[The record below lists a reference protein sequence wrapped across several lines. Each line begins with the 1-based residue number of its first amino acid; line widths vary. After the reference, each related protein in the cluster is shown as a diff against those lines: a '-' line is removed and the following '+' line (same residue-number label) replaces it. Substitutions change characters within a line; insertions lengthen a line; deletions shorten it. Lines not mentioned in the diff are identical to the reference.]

1 MDDFFNDLLTYDNS
15 MLETAIGGM
24 ETMTEGGES
33 AEAYK
38 LVVAVCKDIIA
49 RRGGGAAAM
58 DEDKEEAQE
67 EDEEESKEEEQEEQ
81 DKPDDDMQTEG
92 SQEDAEAA
100 GQEEEGANALAAAA
114 EAEEADDMD
123 TEVEVPEW
131 VEAEIKAAI
140 EAKEQGDAESI
151 RTNFTDM
158 LSMDPDILLRGVLQM
173 KGQLPAEQE
182 DDEEEPEEPSDDVK
196 YVKRMV
202 EFGTK
207 VYLKTEAVAEMMN
220 RKLKEADSLVQD
232 AQLPGVCCWSCC
244 SGHLKI
250 LVISRW
256 RRARM
261 RSRCSRDKTPSLTCS
276 KALW

>member
-1 MDDFFNDLLTYDNS
+1 MDGFFQDLLTYENE
-15 MLETAIGGM
+15 MLENAIGGM
-24 ETMTEGGES
+24 EAHMSNEES
-33 AEAYK
+33 GEAYT

-67 EDEEESKEEEQEEQ
+67 EDEEESKEEEQEEQEEQ

-182 DDEEEPEEPSDDVK
+182 DDEEEPEEPSDGDK
-196 YVKRMV
+196 YMKRMV

-220 RKLKEADSLVQD
+220 RKLKEADSLVPD
-232 AQLPGVCCWSCC
+232 APSPPRVVAPAVLGQISDLTLDCAGQGYVRDAPG
-244 SGHLKI
+244 G
-250 LVISRW
+250 RY
-256 RRARM
+256 RR
-261 RSRCSRDKTPSLTCS
+261 
-276 KALW
+276 